1 MEVSKSCYYDYI
13 KRKPSQTK
21 QRRERITKEVENV
34 YKESHEIYGSPK
46 ITHIL
51 NQNGEKVSQKYIH
64 SIMKENNWKA
74 RYIKP
79 YIQTTISTDF
89 SSQLENLLNRQLNPT
104 KPDSAWL
111 RYYLYMDI

>member
-1 MEVSKSCYYDYI
+1 MLKKLEVSKSGHYDYI

-21 QRRERITKEVENV
+21 QRREKITKEVEKV

-51 NQNGEKVSQKYIH
+51 NQNGEKVSQKYIY

-79 YIQTTISTDF
+79 YIQSTISTDF
-89 SSQLENLLNRQLNPT
+89 SSQLENLL
-104 KPDSAWL
+104 
-111 RYYLYMDI
+111 